1 MSLLDTLLDP
11 ERRQRAQED
20 QAKLE
25 SVMGPRVMRQ
35 PPQAKYLY
43 GLARERMAL
52 DQIAQVTGSDAQ
64 SHPEIFNLLAEGLA
78 LQGKFAAAAEVA
90 PDGVHKHEY
99 LAKASAVEKI
109 NEQQC
114 SDPLKRP
121 IESHGLSAA
130 ARNEHPGAE
139 AGVKARQ
146 EATQLPMEK
155 IWNGKQIITFTRCL
169 ICGSISAYA

>member
-11 ERRQRAQED
+11 ERRKRAQED
-20 QAKLE
+20 QTKLAA
-25 SVMGPRVMRQ
+25 VMGPRVMRQ
-35 PPQAKYLY
+35 PALAKYFY

-52 DQIAQVTGSDAQ
+52 DQLAHVGGGDVHSNPD
-64 SHPEIFNLLAEGLA
+64 IFNLLAEGLA
-78 LQGKFAAAAEVA
+78 LQGKFESAAEVA
-90 PDGVHKHEY
+90 PEGAHKEEY
-99 LAKASAVEKI
+99 LAKARAIGSI

-114 SDPLKRP
+114 EDPLSRP
-121 IESHGLSAA
+121 VENNGLSAA

-169 ICGSISAYA
+169 ICGAISAYA